1 MLSRARKGDK
11 SRRRIVLIAGARPN
25 FVKAAALMRA
35 FSSEPRLQTTFVHTG
50 QHYDEAMSGAFLRDL
65 GLAAPDVHLRAGSG
79 THAVQTGRVMQRL
92 EAYLMERA
100 VDRLVVV
107 GDVNSTLAA
116 ALVGAKLGIPV
127 DHVEAGLR
135 SRDRSM
141 PEEINRVATD
151 TVASRLFVSEPAGV
165 ENLRREGHTASSI
178 HHVGNV
184 MIDSLMRLLPHA
196 RRAAHWKTLGLAP
209 GGYAVITLH
218 RPSNVDV
225 PERLRRIREALAGVS
240 RRLPAVFP
248 VHPRTACRM
257 RDLPGHQ
264 LDGLHLTPPLG
275 YRDFLSLLSACRV
288 VITDSGGI
296 QEETTFLRIPC
307 LTLRDT
313 TERPVTVRLGTN
325 TLVRTPER
333 LGAMVDRVLR
343 GSYKKGRVP
352 ALWDG
357 RAASRIARI
366 LAR

>member
-1 MLSRARKGDK
+1 MLARAPKRDK
-11 SRRRIVLIAGARPN
+11 SRYRLVLVAGARPN
-25 FVKAAALMRA
+25 FVKAAALLRA
-35 FSSEPRLQTTFVHTG
+35 FSAEKRLETTFVHTG

-65 GLAAPDVHLRAGSG
+65 GVAAPDIHLRVGSG

-92 EAYLMERA
+92 EAYLTGRA
-100 VDRLVVV
+100 VDRLIVV

-135 SRDRSM
+135 SRDRGM
-141 PEEINRVATD
+141 PEEINRIATD
-151 TVASRLFVSEPAGV
+151 TIASRLFVSEPSGV
-165 ENLRREGHTASSI
+165 ENLRREGHPASSI

-184 MIDSLMRLLPHA
+184 MIDSLKRLLPQA

-209 GGYAVITLH
+209 RGYAVITLH

-225 PERLRRIREALAGVS
+225 PERLRRILEALARVR
-240 RRLPAVFP
+240 RRLPVVFP
-248 VHPRTACRM
+248 VHPRTARRL
-257 RDLPGHQ
+257 RDLPGPRPEH
-264 LDGLHLTPPLG
+264 LHVTPALG
-275 YRDFLSLLSACRV
+275 YREFLSLVSGCRV

-357 RAASRIARI
+357 RAAFRIARI